1 MADKEL
7 VDMLNNAR
15 QERLFVLER
24 QLELLLN
31 HQFAAEIAQRKV
43 NFTAADS
50 HGEIVPGLGL
60 DHQPD
65 AGTPAAPRLLD
76 FRLLNQMRFEHFTHD
91 FCNAGRRQL
100 RKTGE
105 VDARHRAKL
114 INQAIYCSCIGL
126 LYLIDMAWLTVRYH
140 H

>member
-1 MADKEL
+1 MPAS
-7 VDMLNNAR
+7 VST
-15 QERLFVLER
+15 
-24 QLELLLN
+24 
-31 HQFAAEIAQRKV
+31 ISP
-43 NFTAADS
+43 TA
-50 HGEIVPGLGL
+50 GR
-60 DHQPD
+60 
-65 AGTPAAPRLLD
+65 PRLPAPD

-126 LYLIDMAWLTVRYH
+126 LYLIDMAADCPLPPLTPFIFALRNKLLAMVKHLGSTRQIFT
-140 H
+140 